1 MIYEISPAKQDLFAI
16 PYIAENLVLSIDTET
31 TGIEETDRLF
41 CVTLSG
47 PEHQVYVD
55 KDSLQLL
62 ESFFADPFRT
72 WYLQNPKFD
81 MRMLLNEGYTLAGTI
96 IDAAVL
102 GRLVRN
108 DHLKYNLKSLAA
120 REGLQKLDVVE
131 KEITKNQLYE
141 IRKTNLGETY
151 KAPRFDW
158 VDREIL
164 KLYACVDA
172 DVTYKVCHR
181 LMQKLQEPGDEGNPL
196 AVLNVETPLTKVC
209 FNMERRGILLNVPYT
224 EEAMGFELERTQLL
238 KEAFL
243 KEVGEEF
250 VDSGKA
256 LSPVFKKYGLPI
268 ATTAKGNPSFTDEV
282 LEKYQHPVAEIVRD
296 IRESQKTISTYYV
309 NFINMR
315 DSCDVIHPTM
325 WQAGTRTGRFS
336 YSEPNLQQLTKDKA
350 DSPKKYLVRGCFMPR
365 PGRAFISMDYSQQE
379 YRMMLA
385 YANERELIKKV
396 MDGEDVHQA
405 TADLLGIDR
414 QSAKTLNFACIAEGS
429 LVLTDGGLV
438 PIERVSASAKVWD
451 GVAFVP
457 HAGVVYQGE
466 REVIEYAG
474 LTATPD
480 HKVFTECGRYVSLG
494 DLAAQPGKYRV
505 ARTEIDG
512 VPCRYAYPELSAYGP
527 GAETPDYRGSVLRMW
542 ANISNRVWKYPSRE
556 HNKLPLPAGGKAPR
570 GGAGACQGVI
580 QTVLGS
586 SYAMHFASGQALE
599 KLRRAWGR
607 GSTFLRGVC
616 AIFLGDILPRGN
628 SPEGN
633 GSHRQQWPLCTG
645 EPATGDTR
653 RESAQ
658 SKVVKV
664 YDILNAGP
672 RRRFTVSGVLVS
684 NCLYGAG
691 VDKLARMLKVSK
703 VQAQRFKDQYFMR
716 LPRVERFI
724 DEVIRRGRSR
734 GFVYNWAGRRL
745 YASREFAYALPNHL
759 IQGGGADVVKRAMV
773 EIGEHECMLLQVH
786 DQLIFEPYLDEAEEV
801 VRKCQPIMENA
812 FPEMNGMRLK
822 VDVTYSTESLAER
835 DMKKWGT

>member
-1 MIYEISPAKQDLFAI
+1 M
-16 PYIAENLVLSIDTET
+16 SIDTET

-141 IRKTNLGETY
+141 IRKTKLGESY

-238 KEAFL
+238 KEVFL

-385 YANERELIKKV
+385 YANETALIRRV

-414 QSAKTLNFACIAEGS
+414 QRAKTLNFAI
-429 LVLTDGGLV
+429 
-438 PIERVSASAKVWD
+438 
-451 GVAFVP
+451 
-457 HAGVVYQGE
+457 
-466 REVIEYAG
+466 
-474 LTATPD
+474 
-480 HKVFTECGRYVSLG
+480 
-494 DLAAQPGKYRV
+494 
-505 ARTEIDG
+505 
-512 VPCRYAYPELSAYGP
+512 
-527 GAETPDYRGSVLRMW
+527 
-542 ANISNRVWKYPSRE
+542 
-556 HNKLPLPAGGKAPR
+556 
-570 GGAGACQGVI
+570 
-580 QTVLGS
+580 
-586 SYAMHFASGQALE
+586 
-599 KLRRAWGR
+599 
-607 GSTFLRGVC
+607 
-616 AIFLGDILPRGN
+616 
-628 SPEGN
+628 
-633 GSHRQQWPLCTG
+633 
-645 EPATGDTR
+645 
-653 RESAQ
+653 
-658 SKVVKV
+658 
-664 YDILNAGP
+664 
-672 RRRFTVSGVLVS
+672 
-684 NCLYGAG
+684 LYGAG
-691 VDKLARMLKVSK
+691 VDKLALMLKVSRLE
-703 VQAQRFKDQYFMR
+703 ASRFKDHYFMK

-773 EIGEHECMLLQVH
+773 EIGENECMLLQVH
-786 DQLIFEPYLDEAEEV
+786 DQLIFEPHLDEAEEV

>member
-1 MIYEISPAKQDLFAI
+1 
-16 PYIAENLVLSIDTET
+16 LSIDTET

-141 IRKTNLGETY
+141 IRKTKLGESY

-238 KEAFL
+238 KEVFL

-385 YANERELIKKV
+385 YANETALIRRV

-414 QSAKTLNFACIAEGS
+414 QRAKTLNFAI
-429 LVLTDGGLV
+429 
-438 PIERVSASAKVWD
+438 
-451 GVAFVP
+451 
-457 HAGVVYQGE
+457 
-466 REVIEYAG
+466 
-474 LTATPD
+474 
-480 HKVFTECGRYVSLG
+480 
-494 DLAAQPGKYRV
+494 
-505 ARTEIDG
+505 
-512 VPCRYAYPELSAYGP
+512 
-527 GAETPDYRGSVLRMW
+527 
-542 ANISNRVWKYPSRE
+542 
-556 HNKLPLPAGGKAPR
+556 
-570 GGAGACQGVI
+570 
-580 QTVLGS
+580 
-586 SYAMHFASGQALE
+586 
-599 KLRRAWGR
+599 
-607 GSTFLRGVC
+607 
-616 AIFLGDILPRGN
+616 
-628 SPEGN
+628 
-633 GSHRQQWPLCTG
+633 
-645 EPATGDTR
+645 
-653 RESAQ
+653 
-658 SKVVKV
+658 
-664 YDILNAGP
+664 
-672 RRRFTVSGVLVS
+672 
-684 NCLYGAG
+684 LYGAG
-691 VDKLARMLKVSK
+691 VDKLALMLKVSRLE
-703 VQAQRFKDQYFMR
+703 ASRFKDHYFMK

-773 EIGEHECMLLQVH
+773 EIGENECMLLQVH
-786 DQLIFEPYLDEAEEV
+786 DQLIFEPHLDEAEEV